1 MERLESYRVNE
12 QMELVTLIG
21 KFQLI
26 QIWEQNF
33 LSAAY
38 WFQQFPEFKELPM
51 DVKLEILKSVW
62 MIWLR
67 LEKLSETAEYQRKQ
81 VLGSDLFKF
90 AEGSCMDIKE
100 SEVDLSWLSKYSFGQ
115 MKSFLL
121 PNVDKFWKFPL
132 QLMMNLNPSN
142 TELNFMLIQLCLSDA
157 QKRASLETRT
167 VIEHILAE
175 PKLFGPKTMPSAIYI
190 TGPCKICEQPAHG
203 NHFGVVSCRAC
214 AAFFR
219 RAGAKNAKS
228 QDIICQRG
236 NCRIFEDGQYRCK
249 ACRLKK
255 CLDAGMDSSKFHTG
269 RDLLSVSHTSQKPLG
284 PQSLANFLGRPEF
297 ILCFEPDKISTEKI
311 TIDCSYLINKA
322 IQVFHEETVSTTP
335 YNFDNSLDQLT
346 FAMERV
352 KSERANQELTIVASI
367 EKNRLFYYWEQNFL
381 GVAKWFRQFP
391 EFMNLSMDVK
401 IDILKHTWMMFG
413 RLTNLVETA
422 NYQRREVLGS
432 NVFKISDGSCMD
444 IEESE
449 VDVSWCT
456 NYSFKQL
463 NALLLPDMNKF
474 WRIPLEL
481 MLKLNPTN
489 TELNFMLIQLCLS
502 DALKRAS
509 PGSREVIENILAAQA
524 NNLHDYYNRK
534 MKNPNYSGRLTKM
547 MKIVQLLEGDAR
559 FQREKIQLARVFD
572 LFSVEYTHPEMF
584 EIL

>member
-1 MERLESYRVNE
+1 
-12 QMELVTLIG
+12 
-21 KFQLI
+21 
-26 QIWEQNF
+26 
-33 LSAAY
+33 
-38 WFQQFPEFKELPM
+38 
-51 DVKLEILKSVW
+51 
-62 MIWLR
+62 
-67 LEKLSETAEYQRKQ
+67 
-81 VLGSDLFKF
+81 
-90 AEGSCMDIKE
+90 
-100 SEVDLSWLSKYSFGQ
+100 
-115 MKSFLL
+115 
-121 PNVDKFWKFPL
+121 
-132 QLMMNLNPSN
+132 
-142 TELNFMLIQLCLSDA
+142 
-157 QKRASLETRT
+157 
-167 VIEHILAE
+167 
-175 PKLFGPKTMPSAIYI
+175 MPPAIYI
-190 TGPCKICEQPAHG
+190 TGSCKICDQPAHG

-255 CLDAGMDSSKFHTG
+255 CLDAGMDSSKFQTG
-269 RDLLSVSHTSQKPLG
+269 RDLLSVSHSRLKPLG
-284 PQSLANFLGRPEF
+284 PQSLASFLGRPEF
-297 ILCFEPDKISTEKI
+297 ILCFEPDKTSTEKI

-322 IQVFHEETVSTTP
+322 IQ
-335 YNFDNSLDQLT
+335 NSLDQLT
-346 FAMERV
+346 FAMERM

-391 EFMNLSMDVK
+391 EFMGLSMDVK

-422 NYQRREVLGS
+422 KYQRREVLGS
-432 NVFKISDGSCMD
+432 NVFKFADGSCMD

-463 NALLLPDMNKF
+463 NALLLPDMDKF

-489 TELNFMLIQLCLS
+489 IELNFMLIQLCLS

-509 PGSREVIENILAAQA
+509 PRTREVIEKILDAQA
-524 NNLHDYYNRK
+524 NNLHDYYTRK